1 MASVRVIDIHTHIFP
16 DAVAGMALKASS
28 DTAGVTPSF
37 DGTYAGLLLALDRAG
52 VERAGVQPVATR
64 PGQVATINDWVAGLD
79 RARIVPFGAMH
90 PDVDDPGAEIAR
102 LAARGFVGLKLH
114 PEFQL
119 FSPDEPRMDPIYE
132 AAAAHGLAVF
142 FHAGKDISIPTYR
155 GTPASL
161 ARVHARH
168 PGLTLILAH
177 LGGWAVWDEV
187 REHLVGRDVYLDTSY
202 TLGYLPADDFVAI
215 VRRHG
220 PERVVFGSDAPWA
233 DIAVEIEQVAAS
245 GLDDD
250 ELAAVFAGNAARLL
264 GL

>member
-1 MASVRVIDIHTHIFP
+1 MRLIDLHTHVFP
-16 DAVAGMALKASS
+16 DAVAAAALRSLEEM
-28 DTAGVTPSF
+28 AGVRPSF
-37 DGTYAGLLLALDRAG
+37 DGTCAGLLATLDRAG
-52 VERAGVQPVATR
+52 VERAAVQPVALKA
-64 PGQVATINDWVAGLD
+64 GQVATINDWVAGLD

-90 PDVDDPGAEIAR
+90 PDLDDPAAEIAR
-102 LAARGFVGLKLH
+102 MAGMGLVGLKLH

-119 FSPDEPRMDPIYE
+119 FSPDEPRLDAIYE
-132 AAAAHGLAVF
+132 AAAGHELAIF
-142 FHAGKDISIPTYR
+142 FHAGKDIAVPTYR
-155 GTPASL
+155 GTPASF

-177 LGGWAVWDEV
+177 LGGWGVWDEV
-187 REHLVGRDVYLDTSY
+187 RESLVGADVYLDTAF
-202 TLGYLPADDFVAI
+202 TLGHLPAADFVDL

-233 DIAVEIEQVAAS
+233 DMRAEVEKVAAS

-250 ELAAVFAGNAARLL
+250 ELAAVFAGNAARLM